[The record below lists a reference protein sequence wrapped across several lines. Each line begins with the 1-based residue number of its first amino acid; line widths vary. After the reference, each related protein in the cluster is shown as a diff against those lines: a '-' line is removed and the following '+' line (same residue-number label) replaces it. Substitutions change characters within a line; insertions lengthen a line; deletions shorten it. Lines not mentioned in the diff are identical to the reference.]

1 MIVDT
6 HVHIWEVPPIAPV
19 GPTGPRQAGVLTE
32 SAPAE
37 LLVEDIDAHGVDWAV
52 IVQTSSSTWDNG
64 YIADSARKHPD
75 RFIAHGMVDPLD
87 PDNATTAAYWM
98 DERGVVGFRFHP
110 LYYEVDDPAEGK
122 ILMRPDNAAMFEAIS
137 ERGGII
143 QIHSRAHHAD
153 QLDFAAGRYPDIT
166 WLIDHMMY
174 PQPEWAAE
182 DWAPYKQV
190 LALAKHPNVYMKISD
205 VHNRSNEGFPH
216 SDMHEVVKRATN
228 AFGVDRCLWGTGY
241 PGYLRTKNN
250 WPPLDGELRIV
261 REAFDWLSESDRA
274 KILGGNAARIW
285 QLF

>member
-98 DERGVVGFRFHP
+98 DERGVVGGTLAHGAVAQILRRVGS
-110 LYYEVDDPAEGK
+110 LATEATENDADEGA
-122 ILMRPDNAAMFEAIS
+122 IHTAA
-137 ERGGII
+137 
-143 QIHSRAHHAD
+143 H
-153 QLDFAAGRYPDIT
+153 DI
-166 WLIDHMMY
+166 
-174 PQPEWAAE
+174 AE
-182 DWAPYKQV
+182 D
-190 LALAKHPNVYMKISD
+190 
-205 VHNRSNEGFPH
+205 
-216 SDMHEVVKRATN
+216 RARGPDQRPRDDQQRIFQSEANT
-228 AFGVDRCLWGTGY
+228 ARC
-241 PGYLRTKNN
+241 P
-250 WPPLDGELRIV
+250 
-261 REAFDWLSESDRA
+261 A
-274 KILGGNAARIW
+274 
-285 QLF
+285 